1 MMIATAL
8 LYYTYSLML
17 VLVRSAHAARF
28 CFVCIKQEY
37 NKVIPTICIY
47 HCLFCLSAIF
57 MIIGFS
63 VFADKT
69 KEEPGMDFGYSFYL
83 AIVSSVLHI
92 LVAVVGGVQK
102 RISDG

>member
-1 MMIATAL
+1 M
-8 LYYTYSLML
+8 
-17 VLVRSAHAARF
+17 ARF
-28 CFVCIKQEY
+28 CVVCIKQEY
-37 NKVIPTICIY
+37 NKVMLTKCIY

-63 VFADKT
+63 VFADKARH
-69 KEEPGMDFGYSFYL
+69 PGMDFGYSFYL
-83 AIVSSVLHI
+83 AIVSSVLHV